1 MFFIK
6 VAQWKHL
13 DLRCLAP
20 TEWGWRV
27 QNDLMEPIKTDLE
40 PAPEWLLNVI
50 RCNCKETTRKPCG
63 SRLCSC
69 RKNGLHCVPACG
81 GCHGKGCENAELL
94 QEDTIA
100 PEHESDLTENERN
113 IFDIFEDFL

>member
-6 VAQWKHL
+6 VAQCKHL

-20 TEWGWRV
+20 TEWGWGV
-27 QNDLMEPIKTDLE
+27 QNDLMEPIKADLE

-50 RCNCKETTRKPCG
+50 RCNCKQTTRKPCG

-81 GCHGKGCENAELL
+81 GCHGEGCKNAELL